1 MRSVLYAVAEEG
13 REDDER
19 TDKEQARTH
28 ECQYRLGDAVL
39 ARVHLDINLKTGYDD
54 INSGYGATD
63 VLDVQH
69 HRHHVVVHRSQRV
82 RAPTVVHAAALGG
95 NRAVGEREA
104 HRT

>member
-13 REDDER
+13 REDYKC
-19 TDKEQARTH
+19 TDKEQTRTH
-28 ECQYRLGDAVL
+28 KCQYRLGDAVL
-39 ARVHLDINLKTGYDD
+39 ACVHLDINLETGHDD

-82 RAPTVVHAAALGG
+82 RTPTVVYATALGG
-95 NRAVGEREA
+95 NRVGEREA